1 MKKGDLKITISMKRN
16 TIEDIENNI
25 DLMDI
30 NMQVI
35 EQWLIS
41 RGFN

>member
-1 MKKGDLKITISMKRN
+1 MKRN

-25 DLMDI
+25 DWMDT
-30 NMQVI
+30 NMQMI
-35 EQWLIS
+35 EQWLLS

>member
-25 DLMDI
+25 DWMDI